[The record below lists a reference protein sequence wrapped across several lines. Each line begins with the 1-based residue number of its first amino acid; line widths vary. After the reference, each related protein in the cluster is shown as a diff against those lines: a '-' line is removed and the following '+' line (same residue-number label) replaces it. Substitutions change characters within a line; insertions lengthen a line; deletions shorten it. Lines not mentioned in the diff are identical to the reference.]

1 MLKRKIFVSALAIC
15 LVAIISMGT
24 LAWYSDSDS
33 ATNTFKF
40 ADSTSDP
47 DELFSVNVYEQKDG
61 QTYDDPTG
69 IEYTDVVP
77 GATYEKKAF
86 VQNTGKYDQYI
97 RVTATLSDLQAWMGA
112 LDLTT
117 LAELDNYDIVANFPG
132 FNEAMWEKIE
142 KSVDTAADTIT
153 YVLYLKDVLT
163 PGSSINVFNE
173 VVLPGATM
181 DQTDA
186 VAFRGEFTID
196 LVAEAVQT
204 EFVGDSCYE
213 AFKTVLGV

>member
-1 MLKRKIFVSALAIC
+1 MTKRKIFVSALAIC
-15 LVAIISMGT
+15 LIAIISMGT

-40 ADSTSDP
+40 ADSTDDP

-69 IEYTDVVP
+69 ITYDDVVP
-77 GATYEKKAF
+77 GATYEKDAF
-86 VQNTGKYDQYI
+86 VENTGKYDQYI

-112 LDLTT
+112 LDITSPAAFET
-117 LAELDNYDIVANFPG
+117 YDIIANFPG
-132 FNEAMWEKIE
+132 FDETIWEKIE
-142 KSVDTAADTIT
+142 KNVDVGNDTIT
-153 YVLYLKDVLT
+153 YVLYLKDALT
-163 PGSSINVFNE
+163 PGSSINLFDE

-186 VAFRGEFTID
+186 VAFGGDFTID
-196 LVAEAVQT
+196 IKAEAVQT
-204 EFVGDSCYE
+204 EFVGDTCYA
-213 AFKTVLGV
+213 AFQTVLGA

>member
-1 MLKRKIFVSALAIC
+1 MTKRKIFVSALAIC
-15 LVAIISMGT
+15 LIAIISMGT

-40 ADSTSDP
+40 ADSTDDP

-69 IEYTDVVP
+69 ITYDDVVP
-77 GATYEKKAF
+77 GATYEKDAF
-86 VQNTGKYDQYI
+86 VENTGKYDQYI
-97 RVTATLSDLQAWMGA
+97 RVTVTLSDLQAWMGA
-112 LDLTT
+112 LDITT
-117 LAELDNYDIVANFPG
+117 PTAFDTYEIKDNFPG
-132 FNEAMWEKIE
+132 FDETIWEKIE
-142 KSVDTAADTIT
+142 KKVDVGNDTLT

-163 PGSSINVFNE
+163 PGTSINLFDE

-186 VAFRGEFTID
+186 VAFGGDFTID
-196 LVAEAVQT
+196 IKAEAVQT
-204 EFVGDSCYE
+204 EFVGDTCYA
-213 AFKTVLGV
+213 AFQTVLGA